1 MMTAE
6 DSRILNE
13 FATRVRR
20 RLSGAWIWAFGS
32 RSRGKADW
40 DSDMDVCVVRE
51 HMEREKDQWIR
62 ATAWEVGF
70 ENERIITTVVFDKD
84 QFEHGPMSES
94 TFVAN
99 ILREGVTA

>member
-1 MMTAE
+1 MMTEE

-20 RLSGAWIWAFGS
+20 RFSGARIWAFGS

-40 DSDMDVCVVRE
+40 DSDMDVCIVLE
-51 HMEREKDQWIR
+51 HMERETDQWIR

-84 QFEHGPMSES
+84 QFENGPMSES
-94 TFVAN
+94 TLVAN
-99 ILREGVTA
+99 ILREGVAA

>member
-1 MMTAE
+1 MMTEE

-20 RLSGAWIWAFGS
+20 RFSGARILAFES

-40 DSDMDVCVVRE
+40 DSGMDVCVVLE
-51 HMEREKDQWIR
+51 HMERETDQWIR
-62 ATAWEVGF
+62 AIAWEVGF

-84 QFEHGPMSES
+84 QFENGQMSES